1 MKRESN
7 KQFSTVRKLTNKVKD
22 LEKRCEEIELIMI
35 AVLENLSG
43 PMEKKL

>member
-22 LEKRCEEIELIMI
+22 LEKRCEEIELMI